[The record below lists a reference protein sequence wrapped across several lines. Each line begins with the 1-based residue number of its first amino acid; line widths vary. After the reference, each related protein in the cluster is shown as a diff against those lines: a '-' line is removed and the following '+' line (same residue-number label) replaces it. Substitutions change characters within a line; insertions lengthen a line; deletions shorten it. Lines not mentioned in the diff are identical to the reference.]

1 MDTSPG
7 TKAVE
12 VMQSYHK
19 DLFKKPSGVPMK
31 KVRKKV
37 LDEESYVEAI
47 GKIIQ
52 RDFFPDLEKLKA
64 QNEYLDAME
73 RNNISKLKELYEKY
87 SGKKPPIQRIQ
98 SPATFETP
106 ANIHNSQ
113 EEHKLVD
120 EPEAQDSENQAQ
132 KDKQISLD
140 QYLNSHTSQDN
151 ESFEDLLTEA
161 EMKHREK
168 YSFLY
173 GEEEKSVSE
182 QEKRLALPSIE
193 DQANNEEKKAQLD
206 MWGYRNR
213 NYIMFTPDGVQLT
226 KEQQMEINKNRQ
238 KVVHTNTRLIVNP
251 FNEVQSKEAINELAK
266 TQAKILDGKIG
277 VDGKELLKPETPKV
291 NGFSFVREPS
301 PSPSLMGSPLMTWGE
316 IEGTPF
322 RLDGGDTPLPRSQG
336 PSFKISEPPRREQ
349 IALALAEKVGEKNRD
364 QKKRNLDAQRKQL
377 AQTPRPNTSAID
389 RLSTMPPAAR
399 RLATARLK
407 LGVNSDLLSTYSPSP
422 LTRQHTPKTPKRAS
436 TPLVNVKSKKSHV
449 TEVSTDDL
457 LNISLPK
464 RQRASDFF

>member
-7 TKAVE
+7 SRAVE
-12 VMQSYHK
+12 VMQTYHK
-19 DLFKKPSGVPMK
+19 DLLFKKPSGVPLK

-64 QNEYLDAME
+64 QNEYLDAVE
-73 RNNISKLKELYEKY
+73 CNDTSKLKELYEKY
-87 SGKKPPIQRIQ
+87 IP

-106 ANIHNSQ
+106 ANIHKSQ
-113 EEHKLVD
+113 EEEKLVE
-120 EPEAQDSENQAQ
+120 EPETEDTEEQTQ

-161 EMKHREK
+161 EMRHREK

-193 DQANNEEKKAQLD
+193 DQARGIEKTAQLD

-238 KVVHTNTRLIVNP
+238 KVVHMNTRLTVNP

-277 VDGKELLKPETPKV
+277 VDGKELLKPETPK
-291 NGFSFVREPS
+291 FCREPS
-301 PSPSLMGSPLMTWGE
+301 PSPSLIGSPLMTWGE

-322 RLDGGDTPLPRSQG
+322 RLDGGDTPLPRTQG

-377 AQTPRPNTSAID
+377 AQTPRPNTSAVD
-389 RLSTMPPAAR
+389 RLSTMSPAAR

-422 LTRQHTPKTPKRAS
+422 LTRQLTPKTSKRAS
-436 TPLVNVKSKKSHV
+436 TPLVNVKSKKGST